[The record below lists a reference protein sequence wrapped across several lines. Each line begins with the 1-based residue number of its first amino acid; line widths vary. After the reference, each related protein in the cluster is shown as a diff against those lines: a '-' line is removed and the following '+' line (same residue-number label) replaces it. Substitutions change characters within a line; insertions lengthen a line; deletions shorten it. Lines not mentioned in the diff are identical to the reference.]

1 MKELIV
7 YLEDIKI
14 TITDIEE
21 LKKQVRSFDKFSKSN
36 LYKRAAERHFEII
49 GEALNRIKKLD
60 KNIEISHSK
69 DIVSLRNYIAHAY
82 DSVDYEKLWKIII
95 RDVPLLKKEILGLI
109 KKEEKKF
116 KY

>member
-7 YLEDIKI
+7 YLEDIRVAI
-14 TITDIEE
+14 GDLEE
-21 LKKQVRSFDKFSKSN
+21 LKKQVGSFDKFRKGS

-49 GEALNRIKKLD
+49 GEALNRIQKLEN
-60 KNIEISHSK
+60 KIEISHAN
-69 DIVSLRNYIAHAY
+69 DIISLRNYIAHAY
-82 DSVDYEKLWKIII
+82 DTIDYEKLWKIIVK
-95 RDVPLLKKEILGLI
+95 DVPLLKKEIIALI